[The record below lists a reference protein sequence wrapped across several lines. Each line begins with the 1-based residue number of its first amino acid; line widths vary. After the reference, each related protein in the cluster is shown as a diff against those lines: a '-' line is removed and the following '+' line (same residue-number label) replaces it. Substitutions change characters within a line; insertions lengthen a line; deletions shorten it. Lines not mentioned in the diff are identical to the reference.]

1 MLTQEMEA
9 VSMPKN
15 IFIEGLQ
22 GMGKSTLLQRLS
34 KRLPEY
40 RVYREGDISPVDLA
54 WCSYM
59 TESEY
64 QAVLERY
71 PDIAEEIRQW
81 TKQEGDHYVVA
92 YTRILTDYPGFHKDL
107 EQFEIYSGRKSLA
120 ELKQIVTTRFHAF
133 WKSKECGNLFECAFF
148 QNIIEDLILF
158 HQCSDEEIVN
168 FYQHLFASVDKDS
181 FLLLYLDSEQVEENI
196 LQIKKERCDEHGNP
210 IWFELMLNYLKDS
223 PYGRQQ
229 GYQNF
234 SDLIRHLKHRQAVE
248 RRIIR
253 EVLGENARI
262 VPAKVECDDL

>member
-1 MLTQEMEA
+1 MQ
-9 VSMPKN
+9 KN

-40 RVYREGDISPVDLA
+40 RVYREGDLSPVDLA

-59 TESEY
+59 TETEY
-64 QAVLERY
+64 QQTLGRY

-81 TKQEGDHYVVA
+81 TKQEGDRYVVA

-107 EQFEIYSGRKSLA
+107 EQFEIYNGRKSLE
-120 ELKQIVTTRFHAF
+120 ELKQIVTKRFQAF
-133 WKSKECGNLFECAFF
+133 WKSKESGSLFECAFF

-158 HQCSDEEIVN
+158 HQLSDEDIVE
-168 FYQHLFASVDKDS
+168 FYKQLFALVDRDS

-210 IWFELMLNYLKDS
+210 IWFELMINYLKDS

-229 GYQNF
+229 GYENA
-234 SDLIRHLKHRQAVE
+234 SHLMLHLKHRQALE

-253 EVLGENARI
+253 EVLGENAII
-262 VPAKVECDDL
+262 VPARTEFEELA